1 MHNSFLLFIQD
12 KAEEAQQ
19 EEARKMKLTYWKIKK
34 YFSWKVLHRFLCWK
48 LILKAQL
55 EANLIHCL
63 FFKNALR

>member
-34 YFSWKVLHRFLCWK
+34 YLVEKFNTGFCLENLFLK
-48 LILKAQL
+48 L
-55 EANLIHCL
+55 NRRLIWSTVCS
-63 FFKNALR
+63 LRTF